1 MSSHQANKDK
11 PRAQKCR
18 HFCFSFDTHNF
29 CPTCREAGK
38 GDDPCVTFETPCEI
52 CTSFT
57 DEQLQKI
64 QNRKRYLKK
73 QKATTSSKDELDL
86 LGEGDGDS
94 FTGSN
99 ADLECAADSLFTSPP
114 RPQPLAF
121 SSLSLKTPAKTIPP
135 TPGTA
140 LQNKIQKNLEKSLGA
155 SLNIHLQQQMGTF
168 QASML
173 EAFQS
178 LREELAAKQ
187 KVEVESSLPAS
198 KPGLSSSTAAPLD
211 LPPPRSGTNIPS
223 EDMDVDFGPAIPP
236 RLVSA
241 QPSSDQYVA
250 PSEGHPEEVSYS
262 HKKQSHRQPVDPS
275 SASDQLNE
283 DSDEPRIPSSRSKK
297 HSDKSKHKSRSRYVS
312 FTSEEEHSPETRHR
326 SSKPSRAQPSGVA
339 SDQDLPQHDPDPPCY
354 REVALSDMPSQ
365 YSEEVDT
372 FRRILSLPD
381 PRESMPRSSTS
392 VLGLDD
398 EKGRQELRPRG
409 PSSIL
414 PLSSVIKDAFDKF
427 QHDFKAANLSEG
439 KYVRPPPSTSKWYK
453 VGQPTFQD
461 KIQEL
466 NTDFA
471 KICITP
477 RPSGP
482 PVARVPLPVLKELE
496 LQARQNISTL
506 SFTAAFAKTSSSCNA
521 SLEKCQHSIKS
532 TVKKIKSQIQ
542 KGANPE
548 KAAKRG
554 YEEVADYLD
563 FWNKTVLVQHRA
575 LTCLSKSL
583 AHILQ
588 RELYSMANTG
598 LLRREAEMTLLHPQL
613 GETRRQE
620 LRNSSFWGPSFSKKA
635 PQKILRVLHP
645 TRISPF
651 VVPTRKE
658 APTGNAP
665 MGAIPLKA
673 VTSPFPREEENP
685 TSEASGVVFD
695 PTIEEGGVETP
706 LPNDSSKASLSPP
719 VGGRLRSF
727 RRDWL
732 TKKCS
737 QNVLNIITNGYVLP
751 FRSKP
756 NLIRFPLIL
765 SEYKAQQKD
774 QALATCIQSLL
785 SKNAIERVDNV
796 KSLGFYSRLFLVP
809 KPHQRWR
816 PVIDLSRLNTFLHV
830 DQSIRTSLIPGEW
843 VASIDLSDAYLH
855 IPIHPSSR
863 KYLRFCYKAQV
874 FQFTSLPFGLATAP
888 QVFTMIVKEV
898 KLMALS
904 RGLRIHQYLDDW
916 LIRSQ
921 SQEEAQVNTQAVVEL
936 TQSLGWII
944 NQEKSELKP
953 TQVFSFVGYEYHL
966 DSALVKPTQE
976 RWLKLQDLILQL
988 KSKRVLTARCLMSLI
1003 GLLASTEKMVPEGRL
1018 HMRPFQ
1024 FHLKEHWRY
1033 PQSLDNL
1040 LPWTEAIAA
1049 HLDWWQNPSNVMKGA
1064 DLHPKDHNIQLFTDA
1079 SNEGWGAHL
1088 DQNFTKGLWSDRE
1101 KRLHINVL
1109 ELKAVSLALRDFK
1122 DQCQNQTVLVA
1133 TDNSTVVAYIN
1144 KQGGTH
1150 SAEMCALLWK
1160 IMTWC
1165 HHYHITLKARHIPGC
1180 LNVMADLLSRSNQVQ
1195 STEWSLHPQV
1205 FKQICQKWFTPHVDL
1220 FATHLNHK
1228 LPL

>member
-1 MSSHQANKDK
+1 MNLGSLLLDPKNTLTRANINQDL
-11 PRAQKCR
+11 
-18 HFCFSFDTHNF
+18 DTCH
-29 CPTCREAGK
+29 
-38 GDDPCVTFETPCEI
+38 
-52 CTSFT
+52 
-57 DEQLQKI
+57 L
-64 QNRKRYLKK
+64 
-73 QKATTSSKDELDL
+73 
-86 LGEGDGDS
+86 
-94 FTGSN
+94 
-99 ADLECAADSLFTSPP
+99 
-114 RPQPLAF
+114 PL
-121 SSLSLKTPAKTIPP
+121 
-135 TPGTA
+135 
-140 LQNKIQKNLEKSLGA
+140 
-155 SLNIHLQQQMGTF
+155 
-168 QASML
+168 
-173 EAFQS
+173 
-178 LREELAAKQ
+178 
-187 KVEVESSLPAS
+187 
-198 KPGLSSSTAAPLD
+198 
-211 LPPPRSGTNIPS
+211 
-223 EDMDVDFGPAIPP
+223 
-236 RLVSA
+236 
-241 QPSSDQYVA
+241 
-250 PSEGHPEEVSYS
+250 
-262 HKKQSHRQPVDPS
+262 
-275 SASDQLNE
+275 
-283 DSDEPRIPSSRSKK
+283 
-297 HSDKSKHKSRSRYVS
+297 
-312 FTSEEEHSPETRHR
+312 EEEHSPETRHR

-339 SDQDLPQHDPDPPCY
+339 SDQDLPQHDPDPPYY

-506 SFTAAFAKTSSSCNA
+506 NFTAAFAKTSSSCNA

-598 LLRREAEMTLLHPQL
+598 LLRREAEMT
-613 GETRRQE
+613 
-620 LRNSSFWGPSFSKKA
+620 

-673 VTSPFPREEENP
+673 VTSPFLREEENP

-732 TKKCS
+732 TNKCS
-737 QNVLNIITNGYVLP
+737 QNVLNIITSGYVLP

-830 DQSIRTSLIPGEW
+830 EKFKMETPESIRTSLIPGEW

-1049 HLDWWQNPSNVMKGA
+1049 HLDWWQNPSNVMTGA
-1064 DLHPKDHNIQLFTDA
+1064 DLHPKDHSIQLFTDA
-1079 SNEGWGAHL
+1079 SLRPKFYQGSVVRSGKKASHKCPRIEGGLPGPSRLQGPVPESNSVGCDGQLNSGSLHQQTRGNTLGRDVCSPVEDHDLVPSLSHNIESQAHSRVPECDGRPAIQVQPSAVNRMVSAPTGLQTDLPEVVHTSCRLICHSPEPQTPSIRVSYPRPKGLGHRCSEHKL
-1088 DQNFTKGLWSDRE
+1088 DQPHSICVPSYGSPSQGDP
-1101 KRLHINVL
+1101 
-1109 ELKAVSLALRDFK
+1109 K
-1122 DQCQNQTVLVA
+1122 DQAMPVPDHRNSPRLARDALVLGPSAALNRDPTATPSVNNPTQTVPQAGVPQQPPAPEPPRLV
-1133 TDNSTVVAYIN
+1133 
-1144 KQGGTH
+1144 
-1150 SAEMCALLWK
+1150 
-1160 IMTWC
+1160 
-1165 HHYHITLKARHIPGC
+1165 
-1180 LNVMADLLSRSNQVQ
+1180 SRSGQLQEQGFSVEVAERIAAPSGHQ
-1195 STEWSLHPQV
+1195 QGPSTSQCGPYLKNGAEKIRWISPLH
-1205 FKQICQKWFTPHVDL
+1205 L
-1220 FATHLNHK
+1220 
-1228 LPL
+1228 